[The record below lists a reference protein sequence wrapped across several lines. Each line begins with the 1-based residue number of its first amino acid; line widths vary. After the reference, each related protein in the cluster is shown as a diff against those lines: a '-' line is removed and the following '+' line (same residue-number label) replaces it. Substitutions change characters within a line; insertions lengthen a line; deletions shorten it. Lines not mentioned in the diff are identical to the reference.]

1 MGNRNAT
8 KHLILVAS
16 ILICFFAYMGYR
28 FLGPGSRDNG
38 DDTSVA
44 APSASPLPGLTPPGG
59 GTLSDNDIDQWV
71 PSLAGDDLPLETGN
85 GPVVMPPPPGSGSGT
100 ATAPIPHSGAI
111 TGLVPGPT
119 TDSSAPLRPA
129 AASSSSSSTAPTSL
143 PIPPSGA
150 TASASSGSLPPSLTP
165 PGSGSGTAAS
175 GFTSTTTSG
184 SGFSSMDDDGGDS
197 LSSAGDG
204 WTSLPF
210 DDDTGDDDFVSGSP
224 LPGVVPT
231 DSGAGLA
238 SAPVTPPGTTRQTSP
253 LRPTSASTTSGS
265 AAVAAGASTSSSPVP
280 PITRPGSGGT
290 LSGNGSDPLAP
301 VASRPGAAGMGT
313 APSTSRPVPP
323 VSGSLPYDPEED
335 DDELNLSGS
344 ESLRIYVV
352 LPGDTLTSIAAR
364 ELGAAS
370 LADNIF
376 LLNRDVI
383 PDPNQLMAGSKIR
396 LPVRN
401 APGRGPDGDPYPVR
415 RPTQGLGN
423 VHTVARGDTLS
434 SISLQY
440 YGTSTAWRQLHEANR
455 NILPNPN
462 QLVVGMELTI
472 PPFDELPR

>member
-1 MGNRNAT
+1 MGNRNAAR
-8 KHLILVAS
+8 HLILVAS

-38 DDTSVA
+38 DDATVAA

-59 GTLSDNDIDQWV
+59 GALDDNDIDNWV

-85 GPVVMPPPPGSGSGT
+85 GPVVMPPPPGSAAVGGT
-100 ATAPIPHSGAI
+100 ASASTPHSGAI
-111 TGLVPGPT
+111 TGLVPGPPA
-119 TDSSAPLRPA
+119 DSSASLRPTT
-129 AASSSSSSTAPTSL
+129 SSAPVNL
-143 PIPPSGA
+143 PIPPTGA
-150 TASASSGSLPPSLTP
+150 TAQSGAASSLPPSLTP
-165 PGSGSGTAAS
+165 PGSGSAAS
-175 GFTSTTTSG
+175 AAGSAPRSG
-184 SGFSSMDDDGGDS
+184 SGFSTVDDSPDT
-197 LSSAGDG
+197 LPSATDG

-210 DDDTGDDDFVSGSP
+210 DDDTGDDDFTSGSAFP
-224 LPGVVPT
+224 
-231 DSGAGLA
+231 GAGPAAGETSLA
-238 SAPVTPPGTTRQTSP
+238 AAPVTAPGTTRPTTP
-253 LRPTSASTTSGS
+253 LRPTTASAGTGAAPVSTGQPGVS
-265 AAVAAGASTSSSPVP
+265 APVP
-280 PITRPGSGGT
+280 PISRPGTGASGSGT
-290 LSGNGSDPLAP
+290 SPVPAP
-301 VASRPGAAGMGT
+301 ATASRPGLSGPAAAG
-313 APSTSRPVPP
+313 AASRPVPP
-323 VSGSLPYDPEED
+323 VSGSALYDPDED

-344 ESLRIYVV
+344 ETLRIYVV

-401 APGRGPDGDPYPVR
+401 APGRGADGDPYPVR

-423 VHTVARGDTLS
+423 VHIVARGDTLS

>member
-1 MGNRNAT
+1 MGNRNAA

-28 FLGPGSRDNG
+28 FLGPGSRDNV
-38 DDTSVA
+38 DDATVA

-85 GPVVMPPPPGSGSGT
+85 GPVVMPPPSGSGSSSGA
-100 ATAPIPHSGAI
+100 ATASSSTPHSGAI
-111 TGLVPGPT
+111 TGLVPGPP
-119 TDSSAPLRPA
+119 TDTAAPLRPA
-129 AASSSSSSTAPTSL
+129 TSSSSAPTSL

-150 TASASSGSLPPSLTP
+150 TAATGSGSIPPSLTP
-165 PGSGSGTAAS
+165 PGSGSGSAAS
-175 GFTSTTTSG
+175 GFGSTSTSG
-184 SGFSSMDDDGGDS
+184 SGFSTADDDDSGDIP
-197 LSSAGDG
+197 SAGDG

-210 DDDTGDDDFVSGSP
+210 DDNGDDDFASTNSP
-224 LPGVVPT
+224 PGVTPA
-231 DSGAGLA
+231 DSSTSLAGA
-238 SAPVTPPGTTRQTSP
+238 PITPPGTSRPATT
-253 LRPTSASTTSGS
+253 LRPTSASAASGS
-265 AAVAAGASTSSSPVP
+265 TPATAGPSTPVP
-280 PITRPGSGGT
+280 PVTRPGSATAASGT
-290 LSGNGSDPLAP
+290 S
-301 VASRPGAAGMGT
+301 VAMVPPAATRPGATGPAGT
-313 APSTSRPVPP
+313 SVTSRPPPP
-323 VSGSLPYDPEED
+323 VSGTMPYDPEED
-335 DDELNLSGS
+335 EDDELNLSGS

-352 LPGDTLTSIAAR
+352 LPDDTLTSIAAR

-440 YGTSTAWRQLHEANR
+440 YGTSTAWRQLHEVNR
-455 NILPNPN
+455 NIIPNPN